1 MSVSEKVKRPADSAI
16 QRMEEDSPGRSMM
29 PPEMSL
35 TAAPAQMKDAEPKI
49 SKKDQKT
56 MEHGEAS
63 EGPVSV
69 KGAGDAHEFDATDV
83 NQGGLGDCYLLAALM
98 TLANTNPGLLD
109 NAISEKKDD
118 GTYDVTLYK
127 RKGFLGSGDLE
138 KQTVNVTSS
147 FVVHKGTSTPAY
159 AKGGD
164 FDMEET
170 FEREIWVQLIEK
182 AYAKMNGGYKKIDGG
197 FEAVALEALTG
208 EEYGSTGLG
217 NGFLGIGKTSDA
229 DMKTNIKKAVD
240 DKEPITAS
248 TKSQKAIDKA
258 DKKAGVT
265 FAADNDIVGRHAY
278 AVMEADDSKIKVRNP
293 WGSSAANAEPEMDWS
308 QFRSYYG
315 RFSTKKA

>member
-1 MSVSEKVKRPADSAI
+1 MSVSEKVKRPSNNAI
-16 QRMEEDSPGRSMM
+16 QRKAEDTPGRSMM

-35 TAAPAQMKDAEPKI
+35 SASPAQMKGDDPKI

-56 MEHGEAS
+56 MEYGEAS
-63 EGPVSV
+63 TGPVSV
-69 KGAGDAHEFDATDV
+69 QGLGDAHEFDATDV
-83 NQGGLGDCYLLAALM
+83 NQGALGDCYLLAALM

-109 NAISEKKDD
+109 NAIDKKDD

-127 RKGFLGSGDLE
+127 RKGFLGGGDLE
-138 KQTVNVTSS
+138 QQTVNVTSS
-147 FVVHKGTSTPAY
+147 FVVHSGTSSPAY

-164 FDMEET
+164 LDVEDT

-182 AYAKMNGGYKKIDGG
+182 AYAKMNGSYKKIDGG
-197 FEAVALEALTG
+197 FTEVALEALTG
-208 EEYGSTGLG
+208 ESFSSTSLG

-240 DKEPITAS
+240 DKEPVTAS

-258 DKKAGVT
+258 DKKAGVE
-265 FAADNDIVGRHAY
+265 FAKDNDIVGRHAY
-278 AVMEADDSKIKVRNP
+278 SVMEADDSKIKVRNP
-293 WGSSAANAEPEMDWS
+293 WGSGAKTAEPIMDWQ

-315 RFSTKKA
+315 RFTTKKA